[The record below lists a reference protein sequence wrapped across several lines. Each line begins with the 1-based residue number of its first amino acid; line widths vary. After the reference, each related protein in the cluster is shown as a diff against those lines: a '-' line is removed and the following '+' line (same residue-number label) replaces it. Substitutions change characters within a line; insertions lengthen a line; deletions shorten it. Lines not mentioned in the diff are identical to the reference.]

1 MTQERFLEILE
12 AYGADPARW
21 PEAEREAAQAY
32 ADAHPDLVAQ
42 AIETERQLDAL
53 LGPAEAEV
61 SPLLEAR
68 ILRQAPQPKPAVF
81 EHWRLTGAVAAA
93 VLVAVTIGF
102 GSNLIGAEPAD
113 EDYFYDDFAGLE
125 DDWTDWL
132 GEEDA

>member
-32 ADAHPDLVAQ
+32 ADAHPELVAQ
-42 AIETERQLDAL
+42 AIETERELDAL

-68 ILRQAPQPKPAVF
+68 ILRHAPQPRPAVF
-81 EHWRLTGAVAAA
+81 ANWRLTGAVAAA

-102 GSNLIGAEPAD
+102 GSNLIGSEPED
-113 EDYFYDDFAGLE
+113 ELYYYDDFAGLE

-132 GEEDA
+132 DEDDA

>member
-32 ADAHPDLVAQ
+32 ADAHPELVAQ

-53 LGPAEAEV
+53 LGTAEAEV

-68 ILRQAPQPKPAVF
+68 ILRQAPQLKPTVF

-102 GSNLIGAEPAD
+102 GSNLIGSEPAD

-132 GEEDA
+132 DEEDA

>member
-53 LGPAEAEV
+53 LGPAEAQV

-68 ILRQAPQPKPAVF
+68 ILRHAPKPRPAVF
-81 EHWRLTGAVAAA
+81 ENWHLTGAVAAA
-93 VLVAVTIGF
+93 VLLAVTIGF
-102 GSNLIGAEPAD
+102 GSNLVGSEPED
-113 EDYFYDDFAGLE
+113 ELYFYDDFAGLE

>member
-12 AYGADPARW
+12 AYGSDPARW
-21 PEAEREAAQAY
+21 PEVEREAAQAY
-32 ADAHPDLVAQ
+32 ADAHPELVAQ
-42 AIETERQLDAL
+42 AIETERQLDAW

-68 ILRQAPQPKPAVF
+68 ILQHAPRLKPAVF

-102 GSNLIGAEPAD
+102 GSNLVGSEPED
-113 EDYFYDDFAGLE
+113 ELYYFDDFAGLE

-132 GEEDA
+132 GEDDA